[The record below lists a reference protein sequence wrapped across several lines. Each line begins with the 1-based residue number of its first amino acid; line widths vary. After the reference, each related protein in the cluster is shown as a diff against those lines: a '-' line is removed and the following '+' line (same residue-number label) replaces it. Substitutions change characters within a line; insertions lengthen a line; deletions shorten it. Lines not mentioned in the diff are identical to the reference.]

1 MGKIDGIIVTDLK
14 RITHPKGDILHGMK
28 QSDEGYAGFGEAY
41 FSNVLYNDIKAWK
54 RHNLMTL
61 NLIVPVGSVKF
72 VFIDKRKNSSSN
84 GESFEIIISKD
95 NYKRLSI
102 PPGIWFGFK
111 GMDKGL
117 NLILNIADIEHH
129 PDEVDR
135 KEIEEIEYNW

>member
-1 MGKIDGIIVTDLK
+1 MGKIDGIIVTALK

-28 QSDEGYAGFGEAY
+28 QSDAGFAGFGEAY
-41 FSNVLYNDIKAWK
+41 FSNVLHDDVKAWK

-72 VFIDKRKNSSSN
+72 VFIDTREKSISK
-84 GESFEIIISKD
+84 GESFEIVLSKD
-95 NYKRLSI
+95 NYKRLTV

-111 GMDKGL
+111 GMGDNL
-117 NLILNIADIEHH
+117 NLILNIADLEHH